1 MTERERE
8 RKEKLSAYAELVKIW
23 NSEKNWDFPLSFF
36 EAPEGLEVLDKIEDD
51 ADKEAMEA
59 AIDDLVKKREA
70 AIDLQTNYDE
80 GMARF
85 EAIQTLFAGV
95 PESPEEKFDNS
106 AALFDRSFAEISAVK
121 SQFET
126 AWHFYHVALKAVNE
140 EYEKLTGKKNGD
152 VQSLSAVSDAVLT
165 ESLTPDEEQSIFM
178 TSFSQLT
185 SDLFSEKLALEEQEE
200 AAYEALAAGES
211 LSDSELADSLES
223 ESLSQKEESSESS
236 ELAVADEAESDRKN
250 IFSSG
255 FLRKKANKKR
265 RK

>member
-23 NSEKNWDFPLSFF
+23 NSEKNWNFPLSFF
-36 EAPEGLEVLDKIEDD
+36 EASDGLEALEKVEND
-51 ADKEAMEA
+51 ADRTAIEA

-70 AIDLQTNYDE
+70 ALSSQNDYDE

-106 AALFDRSFAEISAVK
+106 AALFDRSFAEISASK

-126 AWHFYHVALKAVNE
+126 AWHFYHVALKVVNE
-140 EYEKLTGKKNGD
+140 EYEKLTGIKNGD
-152 VQSLSAVSDAVLT
+152 IQSLSADSDAVLA

-200 AAYEALAAGES
+200 ATYEALAAGE
-211 LSDSELADSLES
+211 LMSDSELADSLES
-223 ESLSQKEESSESS
+223 ESLSQKEESSKASES
-236 ELAVADEAESDRKN
+236 AVADEAETDGKN